1 MLECTFVLK
10 GFMYEHYKIYGR
22 VAQLDRVLAS
32 EAKGRGFESRLAYQ
46 NIKKETKGH
55 VMLGF
60 LLFGHNTGLVL
71 FLGTFIFAVAVPS
84 V

>member
-1 MLECTFVLK
+1 
-10 GFMYEHYKIYGR
+10 
-22 VAQLDRVLAS
+22 
-32 EAKGRGFESRLAYQ
+32 
-46 NIKKETKGH
+46 
-55 VMLGF
+55 MLGF